1 MKKTSLFLV
10 LLMVCGGLAAQE
22 MEVSSDAI
30 KSDTL
35 KNAVDSLNV
44 TAPVDSLQNA
54 AQKKVVPAV
63 KNKVE
68 LPPLEVRNFWRLMQN
83 FRREYNAQLER
94 WDDIYLLITGI
105 RPNPDYYKLSMPATY
120 YEAPIEQAFSIS
132 DWKPQIPFIKEN
144 VLEQV
149 SVQEE
154 IPEKTGSWR
163 SFFKKKP
170 KKSKLEDYLAEADQ
184 IDSCFLFIFLT
195 PVW

>member
-63 KNKVE
+63 KKKVS
-68 LPPLEVRNFWRLMQN
+68 LPPMEVRNFWSLMHN
-83 FRREYNAQLER
+83 FLRE
-94 WDDIYLLITGI
+94 
-105 RPNPDYYKLSMPATY
+105 
-120 YEAPIEQAFSIS
+120 
-132 DWKPQIPFIKEN
+132 
-144 VLEQV
+144 
-149 SVQEE
+149 
-154 IPEKTGSWR
+154 
-163 SFFKKKP
+163 
-170 KKSKLEDYLAEADQ
+170 
-184 IDSCFLFIFLT
+184 
-195 PVW
+195 

>member
-63 KNKVE
+63 KKKVE

-132 DWKPQIPFIKEN
+132 DWKPQIPFIKEK
-144 VLEQV
+144 VLDAQLPQV
-149 SVQEE
+149 ADLRHSVQVD
-154 IPEKTGSWR
+154 KAVNR
-163 SFFKKKP
+163 QLLSF
-170 KKSKLEDYLAEADQ
+170 YL
-184 IDSCFLFIFLT
+184 SY
-195 PVW
+195 